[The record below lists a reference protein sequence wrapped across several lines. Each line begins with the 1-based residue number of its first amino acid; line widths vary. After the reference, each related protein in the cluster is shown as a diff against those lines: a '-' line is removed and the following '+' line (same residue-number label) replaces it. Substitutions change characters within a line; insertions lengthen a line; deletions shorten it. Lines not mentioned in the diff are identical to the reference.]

1 VNRAIEWFARN
12 HVAANLIMLMLVV
25 GGLATIPVITQ
36 KTFPDIDIDM
46 IRIDVEYRGA
56 APEEVEEG
64 VCIRIE
70 EEIEGVEG
78 IDEIRSSA
86 VEGACAV
93 IVELLTGAD
102 EDQALTDIKNRV
114 DAIDTFPEETE
125 KPVISHVIIR
135 RAVVDVAISGDVDE
149 RALKELGQRVR
160 DEIAALPEVTQA
172 ELQSARPYEIS
183 IEVSEESLRRH
194 GLKFDQVVQ
203 AVRRS
208 SLDLPGGS
216 VKTEGGEIL
225 LRTKGQAYRGEEF
238 ERIVVVTRAD
248 GTRLTLGEIGQVVD
262 GFEDIDEWSRFD
274 GRPTVMVRTFRVG
287 EQDTIGIS
295 DAVKAYVAE
304 AQARMPAGVE
314 VTVWQDGSR
323 TLRSRLDT
331 LLRNGRSGFLL
342 VLLVLA
348 AFLKPRLAFWVSLG
362 VPISFMGALW
372 LLPVFDIAIDVISL
386 FGFIVVLGILVDDA
400 VVVGENVHTHQSRGA
415 PRLEGAIRGTQE
427 VAVPVVFGVLT
438 TIVAFGPALL
448 VPGPMGQII
457 GQIATV
463 VMICLAFSVIESQLV
478 LPTHLSHG
486 RERPPRPESAATPPS
501 LLRRFGERV
510 GRAQDRLAGGLQRF
524 ASAVYQPLLERALAW
539 RYLTVCSAVALL
551 LWALGFIASGRL
563 HFAFFPPIE
572 ADYVAALL
580 TMPQGTPVEVTASAV
595 AHIERAA
602 ETLRAEL
609 DPQYAPGGSLVK
621 HRHSTVGAQPFRT
634 QQSQNPQAAG
644 RTASGGA
651 HLGEV
656 VLELIPSEQRA
667 ISTSQVAARW
677 RELAGSIPDAT
688 ELVFA
693 SDLFSTGE
701 AINIQLQGP
710 SIQDLRRAADRV
722 QARLAEYPGVLDI
735 TDSFRAGK
743 QEVKLAILPS
753 AEPLGLTMQDL
764 ARQVR
769 QAFYGEEAQR
779 IQRGRDDVRV
789 MVRYPEGQRRS
800 LASLENMRIRTADGA
815 EVPFHVVARVD
826 LGRGFATIRRADRQ
840 RVVNVTADVDR
851 TRTTANEV
859 LASLLAGPLGEILA
873 DYPGISYSLEGEQRE
888 QRRAMGG
895 LARGYVL
902 AIFGIYGLLAV
913 PLRSYLQPFIIMSV
927 IPFGFV
933 GAIGGH
939 LLLGYNLSF
948 MSVIGIIALSGVVVN
963 SSLVLVDFVNRRRAE
978 GLSVLDAV
986 RGAGVARFRPI
997 VLTAL
1002 TTFAGLTPLMM
1013 ERSMQ
1018 AQFLIPM
1025 AVSLAYG
1032 VIFATG
1038 VTLLVVPCAYLI
1050 LEDVR
1055 HGFAG
1060 LAGARDHVPVGE
1072 PPEPELPA
1080 PGLDEEER
1088 RREKGLTLVQ
1098 R

>member
-1 VNRAIEWFARN
+1 
-12 HVAANLIMLMLVV
+12 
-25 GGLATIPVITQ
+25 
-36 KTFPDIDIDM
+36 
-46 IRIDVEYRGA
+46 
-56 APEEVEEG
+56 
-64 VCIRIE
+64 
-70 EEIEGVEG
+70 
-78 IDEIRSSA
+78 
-86 VEGACAV
+86 
-93 IVELLTGAD
+93 
-102 EDQALTDIKNRV
+102 
-114 DAIDTFPEETE
+114 
-125 KPVISHVIIR
+125 
-135 RAVVDVAISGDVDE
+135 
-149 RALKELGQRVR
+149 VR